1 MRIAI
6 CAIDICTERK
16 ICIAD
21 QLTNVTRNAQHNVHV
36 LRCLHAAP
44 LTCRAT
50 SLFTVYLFCTQI
62 HTIKMSEE
70 HIEEIDTQTMKKAAM
85 TDSERYDLCAR
96 LDQELE
102 DFIDG
107 LEKKQYT
114 EAWPEDRWEEV

>member
-1 MRIAI
+1 
-6 CAIDICTERK
+6 
-16 ICIAD
+16 
-21 QLTNVTRNAQHNVHV
+21 
-36 LRCLHAAP
+36 
-44 LTCRAT
+44 
-50 SLFTVYLFCTQI
+50 
-62 HTIKMSEE
+62 MSEE